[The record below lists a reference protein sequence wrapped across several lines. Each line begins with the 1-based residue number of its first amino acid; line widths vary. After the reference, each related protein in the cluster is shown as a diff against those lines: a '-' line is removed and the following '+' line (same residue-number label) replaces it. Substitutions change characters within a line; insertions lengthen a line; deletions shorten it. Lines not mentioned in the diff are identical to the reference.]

1 MWLLRRNIL
10 GCDIHKRGAQYSWD
24 THIVDKSKDD
34 VGGLA
39 PKGHTMAHRTNN
51 GELAPIGIMEHRCQ
65 LFQRLKLGVV
75 RQ

>member
-1 MWLLRRNIL
+1 MLLLLRNIL
-10 GCDIHKRGAQYSWD
+10 GCDIHKIGAQYSWD
-24 THIVDKSKDD
+24 TRIVDNSTGD

-39 PKGHTMAHRTNN
+39 PKGHTMAHRTIN
-51 GELAPIGIMEHRCQ
+51 GELAPKGTMEHRCQ